1 MGKYEFIGGINAAN
15 LKIGDHNTM
24 HTSFN
29 AVQINWKI
37 LEDAFHKARKENRF
51 SDEENELLIQ
61 GKDLAKAKDSN
72 GLVNLIRNN
81 LPMFCQ
87 NIFNKIAAPCLV
99 ELIKVLLQSQA

>member
-15 LKIGDHNTM
+15 LQIGDYNTM

-29 AVQINWKI
+29 AVQINWKT
-37 LEDAFHKARKENRF
+37 LEEAFHKARKENRF

-87 NIFNKIAAPCLV
+87 NIFNKIAAPGLV
-99 ELIKVLLQSQA
+99 ELIKVLLQSQT